1 MKNKRAYRVLLTAT
15 GVNFLSGILYIW
27 SVISKSLVETLNW
40 TSKEASLPY
49 TVLTIFFVISMA
61 IFGKVQD
68 EKGPRLPGI
77 LGCIFMGSGI
87 ILSGIFTTPIAM
99 ILSMG
104 VITGTGIGMIN
115 ASTAPP
121 VVKWFPKEKK
131 GLVTGIVVGGV
142 GLSSVFY
149 SPLANYLIS
158 NIGISKTLLYIGIG
172 ALILSTML
180 ARFLENPPEGFN
192 VETKITTKTTKSGDY
207 SLGEMLKTLDFYK
220 LWIMLAFSS
229 TAGLMVIG
237 HLSNIAKVQIGW
249 EAGFVLV
256 ILIAIFN
263 TLGRIL
269 GGSISDK
276 IGRINLMKSIF
287 ILQGVNMFLFP
298 LYINVGLLSLGVII
312 AGLCYGAGFSV
323 FPAATTDLYGIKNF
337 GTNYGLMFTG
347 WGLGGIIGPM
357 TAATIFDATG
367 SYNTAYIVAGLLLLV
382 STILAFTFKG
392 EKI

>member
-1 MKNKRAYRVLLTAT
+1 MKNKRAYRVLLAAT

-49 TVLTIFFVISMA
+49 TILTIFFVISMA

-158 NIGISKTLLYIGIG
+158 NIGISKTLLYVGIG

-347 WGLGGIIGPM
+347 WGLGGVIGPM

-367 SYNTAYIVAGLLLLV
+367 SYNTAYIVAGFLLLV

>member
-1 MKNKRAYRVLLTAT
+1 MENRKAYKVLAAAT

-27 SVISKSLVETLNW
+27 SVISKALIEDLNW

-49 TVLTIFFVISMA
+49 TALTIFFVISMA

-68 EKGPRLPGI
+68 EKGPKLPGT
-77 LGCIFMGSGI
+77 LGCIFMGSGL
-87 ILSGIFTTPIAM
+87 ILAGIFTNPIAM

-104 VITGTGIGMIN
+104 LITGTGIGMIN

-121 VVKWFPKEKK
+121 VVKWFPREKK

-149 SPLANYLIS
+149 SPLANYLIL
-158 NIGISKTLLYIGIG
+158 NVGLSKTFLYIGIG
-172 ALILSTML
+172 ALILSTIL
-180 ARFLENPPEGFN
+180 ARFLENPPEGFDT
-192 VETKITTKTTKSGDY
+192 EIKALKKIKDGKDY
-207 SLGEMLKTLDFYK
+207 SLREMLKTLNFYK

-237 HLSNIAKVQIGW
+237 HLSTIAKVQIGW

-263 TLGRIL
+263 TIGRIL

-276 IGRINLMKSIF
+276 IGRINLLKTIF
-287 ILQGVNMFLFP
+287 ILQAMNMFLFP
-298 LYINVGLLSLGVII
+298 YYLNVGLLSLGVMI
-312 AGLCYGAGFSV
+312 AGFCYGAGFSV
-323 FPAATTDLYGIKNF
+323 FPAATTDIYGIKNF
-337 GTNYGLMFTG
+337 GTNYGIMFTA

-367 SYNTAYIVAGLLLLV
+367 TYNPAYIVAGILLLI
-382 STILAFTFKG
+382 SILIGFTFKE

>member
-1 MKNKRAYRVLLTAT
+1 MKNKKAYKVLIAAT

-27 SVISKSLVETLNW
+27 SVISKALIEDLNW
-40 TSKEASLPY
+40 TSKQASLPY
-49 TVLTIFFVISMA
+49 TALTIFFVIAMV

-68 EKGPRLPGI
+68 EKGPRYPGI
-77 LGCIFMGSGI
+77 FGCILMGSGL
-87 ILSGIFTTPIAM
+87 ILAGIFTNPIAM

-104 VITGTGIGMIN
+104 IITGTGIGMIN

-142 GLSSVFY
+142 GLSSVLY
-149 SPLANYLIS
+149 SPLANYLIPS
-158 NIGISKTLLYIGIG
+158 VGVSKTLIYIGIG
-172 ALILSTML
+172 ALVLSTLL
-180 ARFLENPPEGFN
+180 ARFLENPPEDFN
-192 VETKITTKTTKSGDY
+192 TESKTLNKIKSGKDY
-207 SLGEMLKTLDFYK
+207 TVKEMLKTLNFYK

-237 HLSNIAKVQIGW
+237 HLSTIAKVQIGW

-276 IGRINLMKSIF
+276 IGRINLMKIIF
-287 ILQGVNMFLFP
+287 IIQAINMFFFP
-298 LYINVGLLSLGVII
+298 YYLNVGLLSLGVIL
-312 AGLCYGAGFSV
+312 AGLCYGASFSV
-323 FPAATTDLYGIKNF
+323 FPAATTDFYGIKNF
-337 GTNYGLMFTG
+337 GANYGIIFTG
-347 WGLGGIIGPM
+347 WGLGGVIGPM
-357 TAATIFDATG
+357 TAAIIFDARG
-367 SYNTAYIVAGLLLLV
+367 SYNSAYILAGILLV
-382 STILAFTFKG
+382 ISTLIAFTFKE
-392 EKI
+392 EKV